1 MVSDQGKNSSRSLAG
16 IGQFREQVLQVLEW
30 LQTVLFGRFNDAVGC
45 GTGLGSEL
53 AEPIAEPFL
62 FQPVFSAPRSLA
74 ETAGESLDSLGPQFT
89 QFLSGF
95 FSQKNQLLF
104 SHDSIIASDKRS

>member
-1 MVSDQGKNSSRSLAG
+1 MEPS
-16 IGQFREQVLQVLEW
+16 
-30 LQTVLFGRFNDAVGC
+30 AVGL

-74 ETAGESLDSLGPQFT
+74 ETACEKGLDSLGPQFA

-95 FSQKNQLLF
+95 LSHKNQLLF
-104 SHDSIIASDKRS
+104 SDDFIIAPEKRS